1 MKNTKKA
8 LLLGTLIA
16 AVFLSGC
23 TVYVQDSPYDY
34 SYTERY
40 YSNVTPVIVQ
50 PGTAVAAATAV
61 PTAQVVVNNV
71 NITNI
76 DVEVVIKQEGN
87 KTVFYRGNKRIAV
100 WSPGPGN
107 TVVKTG
113 EKITATVRKYNRNGV
128 IIEKVDYKNNLRN
141 GISKIYDD
149 RGNLKI
155 KTTYR
160 NDVPDGAYYS
170 YYENG
175 AVETYG
181 YYRLGKKQGAFK
193 YYYSNGL
200 LKQYEEF
207 DRDVRHGRFQ
217 AYDKN
222 GNLKESFRYIN
233 GKKEA
238 PAATVTNTATAVN
251 TPVPAVTVIY
261 IKEVVVT
268 ATPVNTIVPAS
279 TAAPTVVPS
288 AAATNVP
295 EPSATAV
302 PKKDGDKTNQ
312 GNHFGSKRHADG
324 WENYKRMK
332 EEQAKKKDKVKAKDK
347 DENKEI
353 DEDDKAKDENVVED
367 KDQDQE
373 IDEDDN
379 KTGNDEN
386 EDTGKGKKKERKD
399 KE

>member
-1 MKNTKKA
+1 MKKTKKF
-8 LLLGTLIA
+8 LLLGALITA
-16 AVFLSGC
+16 MFSSGC

-61 PTAQVVVNNV
+61 PTAQVVVNSVNV
-71 NITNI
+71 TNI

-87 KTVFYRGNKRIAV
+87 KTVFYRGDKRIAV

-107 TVVKTG
+107 TVIKTG

-128 IIEKVDYKNNLRN
+128 IIEKVDYKNNLKN

-149 RGNLKI
+149 RGNLKV

-160 NDVPDGAYYS
+160 NDAPDGAYYS

-175 AVETYG
+175 AAETYG
-181 YYRLGKKQGAFK
+181 YYRGGKKQGAFK
-193 YYYSNGL
+193 SYYSNGL

-233 GKKEA
+233 GKKEVPTVVA
-238 PAATVTNTATAVN
+238 TNTVTASN

-268 ATPVNTIVPAS
+268 ATPVNTIVPAA
-279 TAAPTVVPS
+279 TDVPTVVPS

-302 PKKDGDKTNQ
+302 PKKDRDKTNK
-312 GNHFGSKRHADG
+312 GNHFGDKKHADG

-332 EEQAKKKDKVKAKDK
+332 EEQAKNK
-347 DENKEI
+347 DEVKGKEI
-353 DEDDKAKDENVVED
+353 DKDDKAKEEVEE
-367 KDQDQE
+367 KE
-373 IDEDDN
+373 ID
-379 KTGNDEN
+379 NDEN
-386 EDTGKGKKKERKD
+386 EDTEKDKKKERKD
-399 KE
+399 KK

>member
-1 MKNTKKA
+1 MKNTKKT
-8 LLLGTLIA
+8 LLLGALVTA
-16 AVFLSGC
+16 MFSSGC
-23 TVYVQDSPYDY
+23 TVYVHDSPYDY

-50 PGTAVAAATAV
+50 PGTAVTAATAV

-87 KTVFYRGNKRIAV
+87 KTVFYRGDKRIAV

-107 TVVKTG
+107 TDVKTG

-193 YYYSNGL
+193 YYYSNGF

-222 GNLKESFRYIN
+222 GNLKESFKYIN
-233 GKKEA
+233 GKKEE
-238 PAATVTNTATAVN
+238 PAVAAVNTATATN

-268 ATPVNTIVPAS
+268 ATPVNTIVPA
-279 TAAPTVVPS
+279 
-288 AAATNVP
+288 ATNVP

-302 PKKDGDKTNQ
+302 PKKDKDKTNQ
-312 GNHFGSKRHADG
+312 GNHFGDKNHADG
-324 WENYKRMK
+324 WEAYKKMK
-332 EEQAKKKDKVKAKDK
+332 EEQAKKKDKAKAKDENKK

-353 DEDDKAKDENVVED
+353 DEDDKAKDED
-367 KDQDQE
+367 KDKDKE
-373 IDEDDN
+373 IDENDN